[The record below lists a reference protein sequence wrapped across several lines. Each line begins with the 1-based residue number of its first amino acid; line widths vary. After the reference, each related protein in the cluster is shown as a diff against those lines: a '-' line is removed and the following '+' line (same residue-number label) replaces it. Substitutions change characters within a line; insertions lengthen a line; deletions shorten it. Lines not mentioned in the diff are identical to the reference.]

1 VSTMMRV
8 SMKVF
13 LLFILSPAAARLQAA
28 TRGEAGCFV
37 CQSVVRANA
46 HQTASVRPAMVR

>member
-1 VSTMMRV
+1 MRM
-8 SMKVF
+8 SMRVF
-13 LLFILSPAAARLQAA
+13 LLFILGPAAARLQAA
-28 TRGEAGCFV
+28 RRDEAGGLF